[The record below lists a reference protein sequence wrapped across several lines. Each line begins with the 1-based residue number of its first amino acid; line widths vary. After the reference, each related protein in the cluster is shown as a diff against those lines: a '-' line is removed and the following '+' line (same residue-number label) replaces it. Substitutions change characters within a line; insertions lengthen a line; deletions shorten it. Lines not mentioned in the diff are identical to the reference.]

1 MSALRSPRPEDGR
14 NARKAERKPF
24 SATVQCRRGMRREAV
39 EVLDISA
46 SGARVRALIPLR
58 VGHELWLKL
67 PMLEAQEARVV
78 WTESCE
84 SGCEFL
90 RPLHP
95 AVFEVVSRWR

>member
-1 MSALRSPRPEDGR
+1 MTALRSPAAEKAGDTRR
-14 NARKAERKPF
+14 AERKPF
-24 SATVQCRRGMRREAV
+24 TATVQARRGMRREQV

-46 SGARVRALIPLR
+46 TGARVRALFPLR

-78 WTESCE
+78 WTVGFE
-84 SGCEFL
+84 SGCQFL
-90 RPLHP
+90 NPLHP

>member
-1 MSALRSPRPEDGR
+1 MSALRNPLPEDGR

-24 SATVQCRRGMRREAV
+24 AATVQCRRGLRREEV

-46 SGARVRALIPLR
+46 SGARVRALLPLR

-78 WTESCE
+78 WTDACE

>member
-1 MSALRSPRPEDGR
+1 MSALRNPAPGDAL
-14 NARKAERKPF
+14 NARRAERKPF
-24 SATVQCRRGMRREAV
+24 AATVQCRRGLRRENV

-46 SGARVRALIPLR
+46 SGARVKALIPLR

-78 WTESCE
+78 WTEGCD
-84 SGCEFL
+84 SGCEFVQ
-90 RPLHP
+90 PLHP